1 MPPVSHRPPLF
12 RTRMSAAPLKPATPI
27 AGTSTAPLFRTRMSA
42 APLKRA
48 VGRDEGDGRGR
59 IPHSNECGPIEAFNE
74 FARELRSL
82 IIPHSNECGPIE
94 AGSNRALKGCRKNS
108 NECGPIEAKQDRVES
123 SLHQDVFRT
132 RMSAAPLK
140 PQEGCDGRGDA
151 GGDIPH
157 SNECGPIEAIK

>member
-1 MPPVSHRPPLF
+1 MALF
-12 RTRMSAAPLKPATPI
+12 
-27 AGTSTAPLFRTRMSA
+27 GLFRTRMSA
-42 APLKRA
+42 APLKRTVTDA
-48 VGRDEGDGRGR
+48 PGVPSPTT
-59 IPHSNECGPIEAFNE
+59 IPHSNECGPIEARNPDRRDLDR
-74 FARELRSL
+74 A

-94 AGSNRALKGCRKNS
+94 ACSSRALKGCRKNS